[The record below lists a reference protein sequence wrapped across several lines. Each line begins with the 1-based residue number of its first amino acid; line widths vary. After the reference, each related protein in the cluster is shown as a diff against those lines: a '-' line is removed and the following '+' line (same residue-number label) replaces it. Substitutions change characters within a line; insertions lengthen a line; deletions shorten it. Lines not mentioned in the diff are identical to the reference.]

1 MTPRVTPEQVAVGD
15 RVADK
20 RWEAAS
26 RPGRGTV
33 VAVFPD
39 TARVRW
45 DRSGKESL
53 RALAMLRR
61 LEAADDA

>member
-1 MTPRVTPEQVAVGD
+1 MTPRVTPHSIAVGD

-20 RWEAAS
+20 RWEGS
-26 RPGRGTV
+26 NRPGRGTV

-45 DRSGKESL
+45 DRSGKEGL

-61 LEAADDA
+61 LEDAP

>member
-1 MTPRVTPEQVAVGD
+1 MTPRVKPDEIAVGD

-20 RWEAAS
+20 RWQGKH

-45 DRSGKESL
+45 DRSGKEGL
-53 RALAMLRR
+53 RALAMLER
-61 LEAADDA
+61 LEAAEA